1 LLATTTFPFCN
12 DALRLRGKAVRLR
25 IDLESDAL
33 YIRFSENP
41 IAESEE
47 VKEGVI
53 LDFDADG
60 HLVGLEVLNFTQHFG
75 WRDLRTIQIEVPVA
89 EK

>member
-1 LLATTTFPFCN
+1 V
-12 DALRLRGKAVRLR
+12 K
-25 IDLESDAL
+25 
-33 YIRFSENP
+33 NP

-47 VKEGVI
+47 VKDGVI

>member
-1 LLATTTFPFCN
+1 MRKVL
-12 DALRLRGKAVRLR
+12 RLR

-41 IAESEE
+41 VAESEE

-75 WRDLRTIQIEVPVA
+75 WRGLRTIQIEVPVA

>member
-1 LLATTTFPFCN
+1 M
-12 DALRLRGKAVRLR
+12 RVR

-75 WRDLRTIQIEVPVA
+75 WCDLRRFR
-89 EK
+89 